1 MKSEDLLE
9 MGITVSDPNR
19 VDVRGEVSAGTDCNI
34 DVNVILDGVIK
45 LGDNVSIGPNTI
57 LKNVEIG
64 NNTSIEAFSH
74 LVSSKVGNDCTIGP
88 YARLR
93 EGSQIDDAAKI
104 GNFVETKKT
113 TIGKGSK
120 ANHFAYLGD
129 AEIGRGSNIGAGTI
143 TCNYDG
149 KDKHQT
155 KIGDDSFVGT
165 NSSLVAPVT
174 IGSNS
179 YVAAGSVITKDVPD
193 KALGV
198 GRSKQNN
205 VEDWSKKKD

>member
-1 MKSEDLLE
+1 MRTTKGLEKRYNLLVFLP
-9 MGITVSDPNR
+9 GY
-19 VDVRGEVSAGTDCNI
+19 
-34 DVNVILDGVIK
+34 
-45 LGDNVSIGPNTI
+45 
-57 LKNVEIG
+57 
-64 NNTSIEAFSH
+64 NNS
-74 LVSSKVGNDCTIGP
+74 
-88 YARLR
+88 
-93 EGSQIDDAAKI
+93 
-104 GNFVETKKT
+104 KKT
-113 TIGKGSK
+113 KLGKGSK

-129 AEIGRGSNIGAGTI
+129 AEIGSGSNIGAGTI

-174 IGSNS
+174 VGSNA

-193 KALGV
+193 NALGV

-205 VEDWSKKKD
+205 VEDWSKNKD

>member
-1 MKSEDLLE
+1 MCSSDLV
-9 MGITVSDPNR
+9 GK
-19 VDVRGEVSAGTDCNI
+19 DCI
-34 DVNVILDGVIK
+34 
-45 LGDNVSIGPNTI
+45 
-57 LKNVEIG
+57 
-64 NNTSIEAFSH
+64 
-74 LVSSKVGNDCTIGP
+74 IGP

-93 EGSQIDDAAKI
+93 EGSQIDDLAKV

-113 TIGKGSK
+113 TLGKGSK

-129 AEIGRGSNIGAGTI
+129 AEIGSGSNIGAGTI

-174 IGSNS
+174 VGSNA

-193 KALGV
+193 NALGV

-205 VEDWSKKKD
+205 VEDWSKNKD